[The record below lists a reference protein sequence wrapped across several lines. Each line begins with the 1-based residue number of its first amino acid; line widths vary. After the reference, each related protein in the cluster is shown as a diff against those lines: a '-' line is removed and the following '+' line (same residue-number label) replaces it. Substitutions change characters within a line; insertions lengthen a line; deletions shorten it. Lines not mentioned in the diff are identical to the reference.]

1 MVGGST
7 DKDESEVAVIPNQS
21 APRWKVTTLTAR
33 GNCRKASRQAT
44 SVCWG
49 AIRWAL
55 STTRLDGTIAGV
67 DEVVRALGG
76 REEVDELADL
86 SPCGLDVTGLS
97 LSKEMF
103 ELGEDLLRSD

>member
-1 MVGGST
+1 M

-33 GNCRKASRQAT
+33 GNCRNASRQAT

-55 STTRLDGTIAGV
+55 EATI
-67 DEVVRALGG
+67 
-76 REEVDELADL
+76 L
-86 SPCGLDVTGLS
+86 SAA
-97 LSKEMF
+97 
-103 ELGEDLLRSD
+103 R